1 MSKNTGNA
9 LFRKLNV
16 NVYSDDEEEEEP
28 QMDGDTQGP
37 NEGEVQSLLSSYPLL
52 LTWLPGYTIITVY
65 CSLYMPT
72 LLGYHVMSARHVRPS
87 AKYPGRSIMTTTC
100 PS

>member
-52 LTWLPGYTIITVY
+52 LT
-65 CSLYMPT
+65 
-72 LLGYHVMSARHVRPS
+72 
-87 AKYPGRSIMTTTC
+87 
-100 PS
+100 